1 MRKLPEHKIAIYL
14 KKYFFLII
22 VLGFPYFLCAQQ
34 VSVIPQPVSLEYTKG
49 NFSLNEHTALV
60 FDKKNAELQAAS
72 RFFYEA
78 VKTISGFSLISNT
91 LQQNTIQLK
100 IGNNKELGS
109 EGYLLNITPQK
120 IEISAPEKAGIIY
133 GMQSLLQMLP
143 AIRTNA
149 VVTIPC
155 LQIKDYPRFKWRGMH
170 LDVSRHFYGPAFIK
184 EYIDLMAAYKMNT
197 FHWHLVDD
205 QGWRIEIKKYP
216 LLTQVGAWR
225 VDKSDKNWDERPQAK
240 PGEAATYGGYYTQE
254 QIKDI
259 IQYAAERNVTIVPEI
274 EMPGHVASAI
284 AAYPQLSCV
293 QQPQLPLTGGNYTGI
308 ASNYCAGNN
317 SVFTFLENVLTEVI
331 DLFPSAYIHIGGDE
345 VDKETWKKC
354 PKCQARIK
362 ANGLHNEE
370 GLQSYF
376 IKRIEK
382 FVNSKGR
389 KIIGWDE
396 ILEGGLAPDATVMC
410 WRGEAGGIEAAKMQH
425 DVVMTPGFPLYFNSY
440 QAGPEG
446 EPLANGGMNT
456 LKNVYDYEP
465 IPKELT
471 ASQAKYILGAQANL
485 WGEFILTPLHV
496 EYMILPRMPALAE
509 VVWTSKGNKNWMN
522 FNERLTQH
530 FKRFEQKGL
539 NFSKGNTKVFIK
551 PISEKGQLKVALSTE
566 VMGAE
571 IYYSLDGSLPGKDA
585 EKYTAPVLIQKSATL
600 QAVNILNGNVLGLL
614 PSTQSFVMHKAIGKN
629 VVYTNPVS
637 SYYMAD
643 GPNSL
648 TDGVRG
654 KDEVDKYWH
663 GFSEKDMIANIDLEA
678 VQNIKFISLGCWQH
692 YRDWIFM
699 PASVTFEVSLDG
711 KIFTTLNTVKNAI
724 SVNEKMPTIK
734 DFSVSFPEQPVRYV
748 RVTAKNTT
756 CPVGHPGV
764 GKPAWIFADEIIVQ

>member
-1 MRKLPEHKIAIYL
+1 MRKQPGYKTAIYL
-14 KKYFFLII
+14 KKYLFLFI

-60 FDKKNAELQAAS
+60 FDKKNAKLQAAS

-100 IGNNKELGS
+100 IENNKELGS
-109 EGYLLNITPQK
+109 EGYLLNITPQR
-120 IEISAPEKAGIIY
+120 IEISANKKAGIIY

-143 AIRTNA
+143 ALRTNA

-308 ASNYCAGNN
+308 ASNYCAGND

-331 DLFPSAYIHIGGDE
+331 NLFPSAYIHIGGDE

-396 ILEGGLAPDATVMC
+396 ILEGGLAPDATVMS

-471 ASQAKYILGAQANL
+471 AAQAKYILGAQANL

-509 VVWTSKGNKNWMN
+509 VVWTPKKNKNWMH
-522 FNERLTQH
+522 FNERLIQH

-551 PISEKGQLKVALSTE
+551 PISENGQLKVALSTE

-571 IYYSLDGSLPGKDA
+571 IYYTLDGSLPGKDA

-600 QAVNILNGNVLGLL
+600 QAVNILNGNVMGLL

-637 SYYMAD
+637 SYYMAG

-654 KDEVDKYWH
+654 KDEVGKYWH
-663 GFSEKDMIANIDLEA
+663 GFSEKDMIATIDLEA
-678 VQNIKFISLGCWQH
+678 VQIIKFISLGCWQH

-699 PASVTFEVSLDG
+699 PASVNFEVSLGG
-711 KIFTTLNTVKNAI
+711 KIFTTLNTVKNTV